1 MGTIDEINRANLK
14 ALATELGGVG
24 ELATTIERSYSQVS
38 QWINASPDSKTG
50 KPRGIRPATCRYIE
64 EKCGKQRGWMD
75 VDHSNI
81 SEKLSS
87 PQPVVTISEDQ
98 VSLDEVLEL
107 INAYKVASPKERT
120 AIMSLAKTAAKRA
133 VARHSGTIA
142 DNEG

>member
-1 MGTIDEINRANLK
+1 
-14 ALATELGGVG
+14 
-24 ELATTIERSYSQVS
+24 
-38 QWINASPDSKTG
+38 
-50 KPRGIRPATCRYIE
+50 
-64 EKCGKQRGWMD
+64 MD
-75 VDHSNI
+75 VDYSNI